1 MLFGLRLLEYRHAG
15 YVIPSEISPGP
26 SSSRAGQRYP
36 TDKSLSSG

>member
-1 MLFGLRLLEYRHAG
+1 MLFGLRLFEYRHAG